1 MRVTNEE
8 AADVLTERLWGNEFA
23 VGLRE
28 GEKVREIS
36 GHPPPEP
43 LGRSL
48 GHDHSRSGFVF
59 GALFNFVTDLLLLL
73 LLLLCFKFKTLSL
86 KTSSH
91 TFTNK

>member
-8 AADVLTERLWGNEFA
+8 AADALTEGLWGSDVA

-59 GALFNFVTDLLLLL
+59 GTLFSFVTDLQLLL
-73 LLLLCFKFKTLSL
+73 LLLLCVNLKTLSQNF
-86 KTSSH
+86 
-91 TFTNK
+91 FTHIHK